1 MQDIS
6 WKGGIDMNG
15 EAALNF
21 SDLWLWLIFVG
32 AGLFFILLELLLGID
47 TGLDM
52 VFIGTAFLIGGL
64 ITWPFKLWGVTIII
78 TAVICVLYVFLGR
91 KYVHKWI
98 AVKPEK
104 TNIDTVIG
112 SSGIVLKD
120 IKRNTVGRVK
130 VGNENWRAKADEV
143 IHEGD
148 EIVVTGVAGATLT
161 VKKYEGGK

>member
-1 MQDIS
+1 
-6 WKGGIDMNG
+6 MNG

-32 AGLFFILLELLLGID
+32 AGLLFILLELILGID

-104 TNIDTVIG
+104 TNIDAVIG
-112 SSGIVLKD
+112 STGIVLKE
-120 IKRNTVGRVK
+120 IKLRNVGRVK
-130 VGNENWRAKADEV
+130 VGNENWRAKAEED
-143 IHEGD
+143 IPEGN
-148 EIVVTGVAGATLT
+148 EIVVTGISGTTLT
-161 VKKYEGGK
+161 VEKSEGGN